1 MYVYVY
7 LSILFSS
14 YESKK
19 TDDFYSLIIEAY
31 SEVKLSVKIKE
42 TSLIF

>member
-1 MYVYVY
+1 MYMY
-7 LSILFSS
+7 ILAFFFLLMNQ
-14 YESKK
+14 KRQ